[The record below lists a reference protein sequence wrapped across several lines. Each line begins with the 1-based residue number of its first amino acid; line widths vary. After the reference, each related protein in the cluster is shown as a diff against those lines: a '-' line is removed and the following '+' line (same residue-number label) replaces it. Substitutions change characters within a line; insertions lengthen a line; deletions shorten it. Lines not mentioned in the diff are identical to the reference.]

1 MHHSPYLKNIGNM
14 VPAYG
19 EMLGGISAVI
29 AYDAAGSGL
38 KYIVICGYSDC
49 GEMKALLHHES
60 IARMLT
66 VSG

>member
-1 MHHSPYLKNIGNM
+1 M

-49 GEMKALLHHES
+49 SEMKALLHHES
-60 IARMLT
+60 IAKMLT